1 MHDMSSRATRKAMK
15 ALRIISD
22 SEGVSQEALEHYV
35 NLLKH
40 PLSQCHVDALSAL
53 FGWNTPA
60 DLVAQ

>member
-1 MHDMSSRATRKAMK
+1 MK

-22 SEGVSQEALEHYV
+22 SEGVSQEALEYYV

>member
-1 MHDMSSRATRKAMK
+1 
-15 ALRIISD
+15 
-22 SEGVSQEALEHYV
+22 V